1 MIVSRGELVEIGG
14 GFRIPE
20 VMAASGCLLR
30 EVGTTNRTRL
40 SDYENAITPNTAAI
54 LRVHPSNYNI
64 VGFTESVSRQSL
76 AELCEEY
83 GLLLIEDVGSGAFH
97 PFDEPLV
104 STALKHSSI
113 VTYSGDKLLGGPQA
127 GIITGRADLIS
138 LIKRD
143 PLLRAIRIDKLSLIV
158 LEEVL
163 QLYLRKEYDRLPLW
177 AMSTTPPEKIR
188 QRAETWLINLGPGLK
203 GDVRPTQATMGGGSL
218 PGETIPSWA
227 LVIASN
233 ELTSAELDR
242 HLRSAQPPIMGR
254 VYQDR
259 VWLDPRTV
267 LPEQDQLVQNI
278 LAEGVRVCS

>member
-1 MIVSRGELVEIGG
+1 MARLLNVLSAQYSYKADTVIVNNNAAVLVVYNLDKGEEVIVSRGELVEIGG

-20 VMAASGCLLR
+20 VMAASGCLLQ

-40 SDYENAITPNTAAI
+40 SDYEKAITPNTAAI

-76 AELCEEY
+76 AQLCEEY
-83 GLLLIEDVGSGAFH
+83 GLLLIEDVGSGAFQ

-138 LIKRD
+138 IIKKD

-158 LEEVL
+158 LEESAV
-163 QLYLRKEYDRLPLW
+163 
-177 AMSTTPPEKIR
+177 
-188 QRAETWLINLGPGLK
+188 
-203 GDVRPTQATMGGGSL
+203 
-218 PGETIPSWA
+218 IPSQG
-227 LVIASN
+227 I
-233 ELTSAELDR
+233 
-242 HLRSAQPPIMGR
+242 
-254 VYQDR
+254 
-259 VWLDPRTV
+259 
-267 LPEQDQLVQNI
+267 
-278 LAEGVRVCS
+278 